1 MNVPPFLC
9 WNIYEG
15 IKKQCFRQSRSFDC
29 WFVPRVC
36 WDTSCGITEQ
46 RECMESLVCSVESLD
61 SFLLPSNKYIACLF
75 SAVSSQICQPFV
87 QDEREARHRK
97 LSSAMEETTRNGS
110 GECTAAQRDAYSL
123 VPYKAQLD
131 WFSLL
136 VDRFVK
142 FLASGI
148 KSSQCRLSHR
158 LSHRRFHR
166 RSHRL
171 FHHRPQHRPFER
183 LEIT

>member
-1 MNVPPFLC
+1 MYLRFRVGIYLGGLQSNVLDTQDLLIVCLC
-9 WNIYEG
+9 LESVGTNLVG
-15 IKKQCFRQSRSFDC
+15 LQSSD
-29 WFVPRVC
+29 
-36 WDTSCGITEQ
+36 
-46 RECMESLVCSVESLD
+46 ECMESLVCSVESLD
-61 SFLLPSNKYIACLF
+61 SFLLQSNKYIACLF

-110 GECTAAQRDAYSL
+110 GQCTATRRVPDSS

-131 WFSLL
+131 WCSLL
-136 VDRFVK
+136 VARFVK

-148 KSSQCRLSHR
+148 KSSQCRRFHR
-158 LSHRRFHR
+158 PSHRRFHR
-166 RSHRL
+166 
-171 FHHRPQHRPFER
+171 RPQHRPFER